1 MAEAWIQSLAEEFPY
16 AVGTAPQKEKKKLSL
31 LIWKK
36 KKDDALC
43 DEK

>member
-1 MAEAWIQSLAEEFPY
+1 MAEAWIQSLAEEFPN
-16 AVGTAPQKEKKKLSL
+16 AVDKANQKKKKKLSL

-36 KKDDALC
+36 KDDALC